1 MAQKQQQLVLNP
13 NQIMF
18 FTGDVKKV
26 EKDFNECMRNFVNC
40 IKGTYM
46 SGTPDNLVLAIIYC
60 KPVKGTYY

>member
-1 MAQKQQQLVLNP
+1 
-13 NQIMF
+13 MF